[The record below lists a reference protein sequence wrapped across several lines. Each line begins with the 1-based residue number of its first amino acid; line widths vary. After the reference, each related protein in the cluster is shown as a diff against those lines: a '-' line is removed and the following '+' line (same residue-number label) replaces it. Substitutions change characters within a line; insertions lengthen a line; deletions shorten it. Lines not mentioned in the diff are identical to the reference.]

1 MFQKIVEALRFIPI
15 PSVSGILIA
24 IFSIGF
30 GMKSAFLA
38 FGLLIYLVP
47 VITQKIID
55 LQNPD
60 NVKENVYIQT
70 ATTIG
75 MSNWQKFRYV
85 YWPFVMSRVY
95 SDIRSLVAISY
106 TYVVIAESLNKEGG
120 IGALIS
126 TLSRQAKM
134 EYVYALLFI
143 IITIGI
149 LQDFLLKK
157 FEPVLFKF
165 KNA

>member
-1 MFQKIVEALRFIPI
+1 MNAKEYLSRGINLERHVQNLTDEIEHYKCLVSKC
-15 PSVSGILIA
+15 SVTYSDVP
-24 IFSIGF
+24 
-30 GMKSAFLA
+30 KSTAENYRLEEC
-38 FGLLIYLVP
+38 
-47 VITQKIID
+47 TQKIID

-149 LQDFLLKK
+149 LQDFLLK
-157 FEPVLFKF
+157 
-165 KNA
+165 A